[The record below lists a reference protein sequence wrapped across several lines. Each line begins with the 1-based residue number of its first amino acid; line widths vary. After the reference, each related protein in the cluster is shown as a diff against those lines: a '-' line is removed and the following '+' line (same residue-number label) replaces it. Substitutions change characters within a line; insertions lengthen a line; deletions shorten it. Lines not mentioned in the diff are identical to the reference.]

1 MGSALSNFGI
11 WKAATALMGSGC
23 VGGIGVRGECGGARG
38 DCSTVY
44 SSGNSSKSER
54 LTSI

>member
-11 WKAATALMGSGC
+11 WKAAIALMGSGC
-23 VGGIGVRGECGGARG
+23 VVGIGVRGECGGARG
-38 DCSTVY
+38 DCSTGY